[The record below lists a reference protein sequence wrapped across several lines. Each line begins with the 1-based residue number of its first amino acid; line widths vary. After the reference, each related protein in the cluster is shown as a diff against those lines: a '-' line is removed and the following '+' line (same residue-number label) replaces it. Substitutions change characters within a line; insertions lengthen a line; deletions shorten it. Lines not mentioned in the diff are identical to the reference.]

1 MSTLRINVGGNS
13 YVGAFLVATD
23 RFCILGPIGSK
34 HAQRISR
41 ALGADTFTSTVSAS
55 NLVGIYAAANS
66 KGLLLPFNAEERELS
81 FLKESLQGVVVQRI
95 NSGANALKNNILA
108 NDKIAIVNPEYSRK
122 DAAEIEDVLDVEV
135 IRMKIANSSTVGASN
150 ILTNKGIVVNSR
162 ASEEEVKELEKI
174 VNLHA
179 EQATANTGSVYI
191 GLSAVANTKG
201 LVIGD
206 ETTGYEIA
214 RMESILL

>member
-1 MSTLRINVGGNS
+1 M
-13 YVGAFLVATD
+13 
-23 RFCILGPIGSK
+23 
-34 HAQRISR
+34 
-41 ALGADTFTSTVSAS
+41 
-55 NLVGIYAAANS
+55 
-66 KGLLLPFNAEERELS
+66 
-81 FLKESLQGVVVQRI
+81 VQRI